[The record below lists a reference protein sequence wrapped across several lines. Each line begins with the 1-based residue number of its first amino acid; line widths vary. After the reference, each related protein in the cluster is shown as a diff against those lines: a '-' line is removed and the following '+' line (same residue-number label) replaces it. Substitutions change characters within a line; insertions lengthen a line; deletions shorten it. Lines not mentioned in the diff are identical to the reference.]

1 MIWFL
6 SLFTREYGQRQALL
20 IIFLASSFWGVSWV
34 PMRHIEAMGLSG
46 LWVVV
51 LFHFLPALAMLPLIV
66 KTAPSSRHDWQ
77 RAAVAGA
84 LMGAGFVLYA
94 LGLIVASVTK
104 TVILFYMTPIWSTVI
119 AYFVLRERAG
129 WGRWL
134 AIAAALVGCAL
145 VTGVS
150 HDELRF
156 DPADLLGLLSGLF
169 WALGSVMIRRY
180 DGLNFVHV
188 SFLQYLFGGIM
199 ALFAALYLG
208 DPIPQLNALLQAI
221 PPAFLASAV
230 VFLPSALLIFRIMQ
244 YVSPGLVGI
253 LMLSEALVAAV
264 SAAFWLG
271 ETLSSTQW
279 IGVGAILTTG
289 VLIGFYEGKP
299 AKPEKPAKLAQRRK
313 RRGA

>member
-6 SLFTREYGQRQALL
+6 SLFTREYEQRHALL
-20 IIFLASSFWGVSWV
+20 IIFLASSFWGVLWV

-66 KTAPSSRHDWQ
+66 RTAPSSRRDWG

-84 LMGAGFVLYA
+84 LMGAGFALYA
-94 LGLIVASVTK
+94 LGLVVASVTK

-145 VTGVS
+145 VTGVNR
-150 HDELRF
+150 DELRF

-180 DGLNFVHV
+180 DGLNFVTV

-199 ALFAALYLG
+199 ALLAALYLG
-208 DPIPQLNALLQAI
+208 VPIPQLNALLQAI
-221 PPAFLASAV
+221 PPAFLASVV
-230 VFLPSALLIFRIMQ
+230 VFLPSVLLIFRIMQ

-264 SAAFWLG
+264 SAACWLG

-289 VLIGFYEGKP
+289 VFIGFYEGKA
-299 AKPEKPAKLAQRRK
+299 AKPVKPAKLA
-313 RRGA
+313 

>member
-6 SLFTREYGQRQALL
+6 SLFTREYEQRHALL
-20 IIFLASSFWGVSWV
+20 IIFLASSFWGVLWV

-51 LFHFLPALAMLPLIV
+51 LFHFLPALAILPLIV
-66 KTAPSSRHDWQ
+66 KTASSSRRDWG

-84 LMGAGFVLYA
+84 LMGAGFALYA
-94 LGLIVASVTK
+94 LGLVVASVTK

-119 AYFVLRERAG
+119 AYFVLCERAG

-150 HDELRF
+150 RDELRF
-156 DPADLLGLLSGLF
+156 NPADLFGLLSGLF
-169 WALGSVMIRRY
+169 WALGSVMIRRF
-180 DGLNFVHV
+180 DALNFVTV
-188 SFLQYLFGGIM
+188 SFLQYLFGGVM
-199 ALFAALYLG
+199 ALLAALYFG
-208 DPIPQLNALLQAI
+208 DTMPQLNALLEAI
-221 PPAFLASAV
+221 PPAFLASV
-230 VFLPSALLIFRIMQ
+230 VLFLPSVLLIFRIMQ

-271 ETLSSTQW
+271 ETLSSMQW

-289 VLIGFYEGKP
+289 VFIGFYEGKAVKPVKP
-299 AKPEKPAKLAQRRK
+299 AKPA
-313 RRGA
+313 

>member
-1 MIWFL
+1 MIWFV
-6 SLFTREYGQRQALL
+6 SLFTREYEQRHALL
-20 IIFLASSFWGVSWV
+20 IIFLASSFWGVLWV

-51 LFHFLPALAMLPLIV
+51 LFHFLPAFAMLPLIV
-66 KTAPSSRHDWQ
+66 RTAPSSGSDWG

-84 LMGAGFVLYA
+84 LMGAGFALYA
-94 LGLIVASVTK
+94 LGLVVASVTK

-145 VTGVS
+145 VTGVNR
-150 HDELRF
+150 DELRF

-199 ALFAALYLG
+199 ALLAALYLG
-208 DPIPQLNALLQAI
+208 DPIPQLNAFLQAI
-221 PPAFLASAV
+221 SPAFLASVV
-230 VFLPSALLIFRIMQ
+230 VFLPSVLLIFRIMQ

-289 VLIGFYEGKP
+289 VFIGFYEGKAVRP
-299 AKPEKPAKLAQRRK
+299 AKPA
-313 RRGA
+313 

>member
-6 SLFTREYGQRQALL
+6 SLFTREYEQRHALV
-20 IIFLASSFWGVSWV
+20 IIFLASSFWGVLWV

-66 KTAPSSRHDWQ
+66 KTAPSSRRDWRQ
-77 RAAVAGA
+77 AAVAGA

-150 HDELRF
+150 RDELRF
-156 DPADLLGLLSGLF
+156 DPADLLGLLSGVF

-180 DGLNFVHV
+180 EGLSFLNI

-199 ALFAALYLG
+199 ALIAALYLG
-208 DPIPQLNALLQAI
+208 DPVPQLNALLQAI
-221 PPAFLASAV
+221 PPTFLASAV

-279 IGVGAILTTG
+279 IGVGAILATG
-289 VLIGFYEGKP
+289 VFIGFYEGK
-299 AKPEKPAKLAQRRK
+299 AVKPTKPV
-313 RRGA
+313 

>member
-6 SLFTREYGQRQALL
+6 SLFTREYEQRHALL
-20 IIFLASSFWGVSWV
+20 IIFLASSFWGVLWV

-66 KTAPSSRHDWQ
+66 RTAPSSRRDWG

-84 LMGAGFVLYA
+84 LMGAGFALYA
-94 LGLIVASVTK
+94 LGLVVASVTK

-145 VTGVS
+145 VTGVNR
-150 HDELRF
+150 DELRF

-180 DGLNFVHV
+180 DGLNFVNV

-199 ALFAALYLG
+199 ALLAALYLG
-208 DPIPQLNALLQAI
+208 DPIPQLNAFLQAI
-221 PPAFLASAV
+221 PPAFLASVV
-230 VFLPSALLIFRIMQ
+230 VFLPSVLLIFRIMQ

-289 VLIGFYEGKP
+289 VFIGFYEGKAVRP
-299 AKPEKPAKLAQRRK
+299 AKPA
-313 RRGA
+313 

>member
-1 MIWFL
+1 MSWFL
-6 SLFTREYGQRQALL
+6 SLFTREYEQRHALL
-20 IIFLASSFWGVSWV
+20 IIFLASSFWGVLWV
-34 PMRHIEAMGLSG
+34 PMRHIEAMGLTG

-66 KTAPSSRHDWQ
+66 KTMPSSRRDWG

-84 LMGAGFVLYA
+84 LMGAGFALYS
-94 LGLIVASVTK
+94 LGLVVASVTK

-134 AIAAALVGCAL
+134 AIAAALVGCTL

-150 HDELRF
+150 RDELRF

-199 ALFAALYLG
+199 ALLAALYLG
-208 DPIPQLNALLQAI
+208 DPIPQLNAVLQAI
-221 PPAFLASAV
+221 PPAFLAAVV
-230 VFLPSALLIFRIMQ
+230 VFLPSVLLIFRIMQ

-271 ETLSSTQW
+271 ETLSSMQW

-289 VLIGFYEGKP
+289 VFIGFYEGKAIKP
-299 AKPEKPAKLAQRRK
+299 AKPA
-313 RRGA
+313 

>member
-6 SLFTREYGQRQALL
+6 SLFTREYEQRHALL
-20 IIFLASSFWGVSWV
+20 IIFLASSFWGVLWV

-51 LFHFLPALAMLPLIV
+51 LFHFLPAFAMLPLIV
-66 KTAPSSRHDWQ
+66 RTAPSSGSDWG

-84 LMGAGFVLYA
+84 LMGAGFALYA
-94 LGLIVASVTK
+94 LGLVVASVTK

-150 HDELRF
+150 RDELRF
-156 DPADLLGLLSGLF
+156 DAADLLGLLSGLF
-169 WALGSVMIRRY
+169 WAWGSVMIRRY
-180 DGLNFVHV
+180 DGLNFVTV

-199 ALFAALYLG
+199 ALLAALYLG

-221 PPAFLASAV
+221 PPAFLASVV
-230 VFLPSALLIFRIMQ
+230 VFLPSVLLIFRIMQ

-289 VLIGFYEGKP
+289 VFIGFYEGKA
-299 AKPEKPAKLAQRRK
+299 AKPVKPAKLA
-313 RRGA
+313 

>member
-6 SLFTREYGQRQALL
+6 SLFTREYEQRHALL
-20 IIFLASSFWGVSWV
+20 IIFLASSFWGVLWV

-66 KTAPSSRHDWQ
+66 RTAPSSRRDWG

-84 LMGAGFVLYA
+84 LMGAGFALYA
-94 LGLIVASVTK
+94 LGLVVASVTK

-145 VTGVS
+145 VTGVNR
-150 HDELRF
+150 DELRF

-188 SFLQYLFGGIM
+188 SFLQYLSGGIM
-199 ALFAALYLG
+199 ALLAALYLG
-208 DPIPQLNALLQAI
+208 DPLPQLNAFLQAI
-221 PPAFLASAV
+221 PPAFLASVV
-230 VFLPSALLIFRIMQ
+230 VFLPSVLLIFRIMQ

-289 VLIGFYEGKP
+289 VFIGFYEGKAVRP
-299 AKPEKPAKLAQRRK
+299 AKPA
-313 RRGA
+313 

>member
-6 SLFTREYGQRQALL
+6 SLFTREYEQRHALL
-20 IIFLASSFWGVSWV
+20 IIFLASSFWGVLWV

-51 LFHFLPALAMLPLIV
+51 LFHFLPALAILPLIV
-66 KTAPSSRHDWQ
+66 KTASSSRRDWG

-84 LMGAGFVLYA
+84 LMGAGFALYA
-94 LGLIVASVTK
+94 LGLVVASVTK

-150 HDELRF
+150 RDELRF

-199 ALFAALYLG
+199 ALLAALYLG
-208 DPIPQLNALLQAI
+208 DPIPQLNAFLQAI
-221 PPAFLASAV
+221 PPAFLASVV
-230 VFLPSALLIFRIMQ
+230 VFLPSVLLIFRIMQ

-271 ETLSSTQW
+271 ETLSSMQW

-289 VLIGFYEGKP
+289 VFIGFYEGKAVKPVKP
-299 AKPEKPAKLAQRRK
+299 AKPA
-313 RRGA
+313 

>member
-6 SLFTREYGQRQALL
+6 SLFTREYEQRQALL
-20 IIFLASSFWGVSWV
+20 IIFLASSFWGVLWV

-66 KTAPSSRHDWQ
+66 KATQSSRRDWG
-77 RAAVAGA
+77 RAAFAGA
-84 LMGAGFVLYA
+84 LMGAGFALYA
-94 LGLIVASVTK
+94 LGLVVASVTK

-145 VTGVS
+145 VTGVNR
-150 HDELRF
+150 DELRF

-199 ALFAALYLG
+199 ALIAAVYLG
-208 DPIPQLNALLQAI
+208 DPIPQLAALLQAT

-230 VFLPSALLIFRIMQ
+230 VFLPSVLLIFRIMQ

-271 ETLSSTQW
+271 ETLAPMQW
-279 IGVGAILTTG
+279 IGVSAILATG
-289 VLIGFYEGKP
+289 VFIGFYEGK
-299 AKPEKPAKLAQRRK
+299 AVKSAKLA
-313 RRGA
+313 

>member
-6 SLFTREYGQRQALL
+6 SLFTREYEQRHALL
-20 IIFLASSFWGVSWV
+20 IIFLASSFWGVLWV

-66 KTAPSSRHDWQ
+66 RTAPSSRRDWG

-84 LMGAGFVLYA
+84 LMGAGFALYA
-94 LGLIVASVTK
+94 LGLVVASVTK

-145 VTGVS
+145 VTGVNR
-150 HDELRF
+150 DELRF
-156 DPADLLGLLSGLF
+156 DPTDLLGLLSGLF

-180 DGLNFVHV
+180 DGLNFVTV
-188 SFLQYLFGGIM
+188 SFLQYLSGGIM
-199 ALFAALYLG
+199 ALLAALYLG
-208 DPIPQLNALLQAI
+208 DPIPQLNAFLQAI
-221 PPAFLASAV
+221 PPAFLASVV
-230 VFLPSALLIFRIMQ
+230 VFLPSVLLIFRIMQ

-289 VLIGFYEGKP
+289 VFIGFYEGKAVRA
-299 AKPEKPAKLAQRRK
+299 AKPA
-313 RRGA
+313 

>member
-6 SLFTREYGQRQALL
+6 SLFTREYEQRHALL
-20 IIFLASSFWGVSWV
+20 IIFLASSFWGVLWV

-51 LFHFLPALAMLPLIV
+51 LFHFLPALAILPLIV
-66 KTAPSSRHDWQ
+66 KTASSSRRDWG

-84 LMGAGFVLYA
+84 LMGAGFALYA
-94 LGLIVASVTK
+94 LGLVVASVTK

-129 WGRWL
+129 WRRWL

-150 HDELRF
+150 RDELRF
-156 DPADLLGLLSGLF
+156 NPADLLGLLSGLF

-180 DGLNFVHV
+180 DALNFVTV

-199 ALFAALYLG
+199 ALLAALYFG

-221 PPAFLASAV
+221 PPAFLASV
-230 VFLPSALLIFRIMQ
+230 VLFLPSVLLIFRMMQ

-271 ETLSSTQW
+271 ETLSSMQW

-289 VLIGFYEGKP
+289 VFIGFYEGKAVKPVKP
-299 AKPEKPAKLAQRRK
+299 AKPA
-313 RRGA
+313 

>member
-6 SLFTREYGQRQALL
+6 SLFTREYEQRHALL
-20 IIFLASSFWGVSWV
+20 IIFLASSFWGVLWV

-66 KTAPSSRHDWQ
+66 RTAPSSRRDWG

-84 LMGAGFVLYA
+84 LMGAGFALYA
-94 LGLIVASVTK
+94 LGLVVASVTK

-145 VTGVS
+145 VTGVNR
-150 HDELRF
+150 DELRF

-180 DGLNFVHV
+180 DGLNFVPV
-188 SFLQYLFGGIM
+188 SFLQYLSGGIM
-199 ALFAALYLG
+199 ALLAALYLG
-208 DPIPQLNALLQAI
+208 DPLPQLNAFLQAI
-221 PPAFLASAV
+221 PPAFLASVV
-230 VFLPSALLIFRIMQ
+230 VFLPSVLLIFRIMQ

-289 VLIGFYEGKP
+289 VFIGFYEGKAVRP
-299 AKPEKPAKLAQRRK
+299 AKPA
-313 RRGA
+313 

>member
-6 SLFTREYGQRQALL
+6 SLFTREYRQRHALL
-20 IIFLASSFWGVSWV
+20 IIFLASSFWGVLWV

-66 KTAPSSRHDWQ
+66 KTAPSSRRDWG

-84 LMGAGFVLYA
+84 LMGAGFALYA
-94 LGLIVASVTK
+94 LGLVVASVTK

-119 AYFVLRERAG
+119 AYFVLCERAG

-150 HDELRF
+150 RDELRF
-156 DPADLLGLLSGLF
+156 DTADLLGLLSGLF

-180 DGLNFVHV
+180 DGLNFVTV
-188 SFLQYLFGGIM
+188 SFLQYLFGGVM
-199 ALFAALYLG
+199 ALLAALYFG
-208 DPIPQLNALLQAI
+208 DTMPQLNALLEAI
-221 PPAFLASAV
+221 PPAFLASV
-230 VFLPSALLIFRIMQ
+230 VLFLPSVLLIFRIMQ

-271 ETLSSTQW
+271 ETLSSMEW

-289 VLIGFYEGKP
+289 VFIGFYEGKAVKPVKP
-299 AKPEKPAKLAQRRK
+299 AKPA
-313 RRGA
+313 

>member
-6 SLFTREYGQRQALL
+6 SLFTREYEQRHALL
-20 IIFLASSFWGVSWV
+20 IIFLASSFWGVLWV

-66 KTAPSSRHDWQ
+66 RTAPSSRRDWG

-84 LMGAGFVLYA
+84 LMGAGFALYA
-94 LGLIVASVTK
+94 LGLVVASVTK

-145 VTGVS
+145 VTGVNR
-150 HDELRF
+150 DELRF

-199 ALFAALYLG
+199 ALLAALYLG
-208 DPIPQLNALLQAI
+208 DPIPQLNAFLQAI
-221 PPAFLASAV
+221 PPAFLASVV
-230 VFLPSALLIFRIMQ
+230 VFLPSVLLIFRIMQ

-279 IGVGAILTTG
+279 VGVGAILTTG
-289 VLIGFYEGKP
+289 VFIGFYEGKAVRP
-299 AKPEKPAKLAQRRK
+299 AKPA
-313 RRGA
+313 

>member
-6 SLFTREYGQRQALL
+6 SLFTREYEQRHALL
-20 IIFLASSFWGVSWV
+20 IIFLASSFWGVLWV

-51 LFHFLPALAMLPLIV
+51 LFHFLPAFAMLPLIV
-66 KTAPSSRHDWQ
+66 RTAPSSGSDWG

-84 LMGAGFVLYA
+84 LMGAGFALYA
-94 LGLIVASVTK
+94 LGLVVASVTK

-134 AIAAALVGCAL
+134 AIATALVGCVL

-150 HDELRF
+150 RDELRF
-156 DPADLLGLLSGLF
+156 DPTDLLGLLSGLF
-169 WALGSVMIRRY
+169 WAWGSVMIRRY
-180 DGLNFVHV
+180 DGLNFVTV

-199 ALFAALYLG
+199 ALLAALYLS

-221 PPAFLASAV
+221 PPAFLASVV
-230 VFLPSALLIFRIMQ
+230 VFLPSVLLIFRIMQ

-289 VLIGFYEGKP
+289 VFIGFYEGK
-299 AKPEKPAKLAQRRK
+299 AAKPAKLA
-313 RRGA
+313 

>member
-6 SLFTREYGQRQALL
+6 SLFTREYEQRHALL
-20 IIFLASSFWGVSWV
+20 IIFLASSFWGVLWV

-51 LFHFLPALAMLPLIV
+51 LFHFLPAFAMLPLIV
-66 KTAPSSRHDWQ
+66 RTAPSSGSDWG

-84 LMGAGFVLYA
+84 LMGAGFALYA
-94 LGLIVASVTK
+94 LGLVVASVTK

-150 HDELRF
+150 RDELRF
-156 DPADLLGLLSGLF
+156 DAADLLGLLSGLF
-169 WALGSVMIRRY
+169 WAWGSVMIRRY
-180 DGLNFVHV
+180 DGLNFVTV

-199 ALFAALYLG
+199 ALLAALYLG

-221 PPAFLASAV
+221 PTAFLASVV
-230 VFLPSALLIFRIMQ
+230 VFLPSVLLIFRIMQ

-289 VLIGFYEGKP
+289 VFIGFYEGKA
-299 AKPEKPAKLAQRRK
+299 AKPVKPAKLA
-313 RRGA
+313 

>member
-6 SLFTREYGQRQALL
+6 SLFTREYEQRHALL
-20 IIFLASSFWGVSWV
+20 IIFLASSFWGVLWV

-66 KTAPSSRHDWQ
+66 KTAPSSRRDWG

-84 LMGAGFVLYA
+84 LMGAGFALYA
-94 LGLIVASVTK
+94 LGLVVASVTK

-150 HDELRF
+150 RDELRF
-156 DPADLLGLLSGLF
+156 DPGDLLGLLSGLF

-199 ALFAALYLG
+199 ALIAAIYLG
-208 DPIPQLNALLQAI
+208 DPIPQLAVLLQAI

-230 VFLPSALLIFRIMQ
+230 VFLPSVLLIFRIMQ

-271 ETLSSTQW
+271 ETLAPMQW
-279 IGVGAILTTG
+279 IGVAAILATG
-289 VLIGFYEGKP
+289 VFIGFYEGKAVKS
-299 AKPEKPAKLAQRRK
+299 AKPA
-313 RRGA
+313 

>member
-6 SLFTREYGQRQALL
+6 TLFTREYAQRQALL
-20 IIFLASSFWGVSWV
+20 IIFLASSFWGVLWV

-66 KTAPSSRHDWQ
+66 KTAPSSRRDWRQ
-77 RAAVAGA
+77 AAVAGA

-134 AIAAALVGCAL
+134 AIAAALMGCAL

-150 HDELRF
+150 RDELRF
-156 DPADLLGLLSGLF
+156 DPADLLGLLSGVF

-180 DGLNFVHV
+180 NGLNFVHV

-199 ALFAALYLG
+199 ALLAALYLG
-208 DPIPQLNALLQAI
+208 DPMPQHNALLQAI
-221 PPAFLASAV
+221 PLAFVASAV

-279 IGVGAILTTG
+279 IGVGVILTTG
-289 VLIGFYEGKP
+289 VFIGFYEGKP
-299 AKPEKPAKLAQRRK
+299 AKPVKLA
-313 RRGA
+313 

>member
-6 SLFTREYGQRQALL
+6 SLFTREYEQRHALL
-20 IIFLASSFWGVSWV
+20 IIFLASSFWGVLWV

-66 KTAPSSRHDWQ
+66 RTAPSSRRDWG

-84 LMGAGFVLYA
+84 LMGAGFALYA
-94 LGLIVASVTK
+94 LGLVVASVTK

-150 HDELRF
+150 RDELRF

-188 SFLQYLFGGIM
+188 SFLQYLSGGIM
-199 ALFAALYLG
+199 ALLAALYLG
-208 DPIPQLNALLQAI
+208 DPIPQLNAFLQAI
-221 PPAFLASAV
+221 PPAFLASVV
-230 VFLPSALLIFRIMQ
+230 VFLPSVLLIFRIMQ

-289 VLIGFYEGKP
+289 VFIGFYEGKAVRP
-299 AKPEKPAKLAQRRK
+299 AKPA
-313 RRGA
+313 

>member
-1 MIWFL
+1 MSWFL
-6 SLFTREYGQRQALL
+6 SLFTREYEQRHALL
-20 IIFLASSFWGVSWV
+20 IIFLASSFWGVLWV

-66 KTAPSSRHDWQ
+66 KTMPSSRRDWG

-84 LMGAGFVLYA
+84 LMGAGFALYS
-94 LGLIVASVTK
+94 LGLVVASVTK

-134 AIAAALVGCAL
+134 AIAAALVGCTL

-150 HDELRF
+150 RDELRF

-199 ALFAALYLG
+199 ALLAALYLG
-208 DPIPQLNALLQAI
+208 DPIPQLNAVLQAI
-221 PPAFLASAV
+221 PPAFLAAVV
-230 VFLPSALLIFRIMQ
+230 VFLPSVLLIFRIMQ

-271 ETLSSTQW
+271 ETLSSMQW

-289 VLIGFYEGKP
+289 VFIGFYEGKAIKP
-299 AKPEKPAKLAQRRK
+299 AKPA
-313 RRGA
+313 

>member
-6 SLFTREYGQRQALL
+6 SLFTREYEQRHALL
-20 IIFLASSFWGVSWV
+20 IIFLASSFWGVLWV

-66 KTAPSSRHDWQ
+66 RTAPSSGRDWE

-84 LMGAGFVLYA
+84 LMGAGFALYA
-94 LGLIVASVTK
+94 LGLVVASVTK

-145 VTGVS
+145 VTGVNR
-150 HDELRF
+150 DELRF
-156 DPADLLGLLSGLF
+156 DPTDLLGLLSGLF

-180 DGLNFVHV
+180 DGLNFVTV
-188 SFLQYLFGGIM
+188 SFLQYLSGGIM
-199 ALFAALYLG
+199 ALLAALYLG
-208 DPIPQLNALLQAI
+208 DPLPQLNAFLQAI
-221 PPAFLASAV
+221 PPAFLASVV
-230 VFLPSALLIFRIMQ
+230 VFLPSVLLIFRIMQ

-289 VLIGFYEGKP
+289 VFIGFYEGKAVRP
-299 AKPEKPAKLAQRRK
+299 AKPA
-313 RRGA
+313 

>member
-1 MIWFL
+1 MIWFV
-6 SLFTREYGQRQALL
+6 SLFTREYEQRHALL
-20 IIFLASSFWGVSWV
+20 IIFLASSFWGVLWV

-51 LFHFLPALAMLPLIV
+51 LFHFLPAFAMLPLIV
-66 KTAPSSRHDWQ
+66 RTAPSSGSDWG

-84 LMGAGFVLYA
+84 LMGAGFALYA
-94 LGLIVASVTK
+94 LGLVVASVTK

-150 HDELRF
+150 RDELRF

-180 DGLNFVHV
+180 DGLNFATV
-188 SFLQYLFGGIM
+188 SFLQYLSGGIM
-199 ALFAALYLG
+199 ALLAALYLG
-208 DPIPQLNALLQAI
+208 DPMPQLNAFLQAI
-221 PPAFLASAV
+221 PPAFLASVV
-230 VFLPSALLIFRIMQ
+230 VFLPSVLLIFRIMQ

-289 VLIGFYEGKP
+289 VFIGFYEGKAVRP
-299 AKPEKPAKLAQRRK
+299 AKPA
-313 RRGA
+313 

>member
-6 SLFTREYGQRQALL
+6 SLFTREYEQRHALL
-20 IIFLASSFWGVSWV
+20 IIFLASSFWGVLWV

-66 KTAPSSRHDWQ
+66 KTAPLSRRDWG

-84 LMGAGFVLYA
+84 VMGAGFALYA

-145 VTGVS
+145 VTGIS
-150 HDELRF
+150 RDELRF
-156 DPADLLGLLSGLF
+156 DLADLLGFLSGLF
-169 WALGSVMIRRY
+169 WALGSVMIRRH
-180 DGLNFVHV
+180 DGLNFVHI
-188 SFLQYLFGGIM
+188 SFLQYLSGGIM
-199 ALFAALYLG
+199 ALLAALYLG
-208 DPIPQLNALLQAI
+208 DPIPQINALLQAI

-253 LMLSEALVAAV
+253 LMLSEVLVAAV

-289 VLIGFYEGKP
+289 VFIGFYEGKP
-299 AKPEKPAKLAQRRK
+299 VKPKKPA
-313 RRGA
+313 

>member
-6 SLFTREYGQRQALL
+6 SLFTREYEQRHALL
-20 IIFLASSFWGVSWV
+20 IIFLASSFWGVLWV

-66 KTAPSSRHDWQ
+66 RTAPSSGRDWG

-84 LMGAGFVLYA
+84 LMGAGFALYA
-94 LGLIVASVTK
+94 LGLVVASVTK

-145 VTGVS
+145 VTGVNR
-150 HDELRF
+150 DELRF

-188 SFLQYLFGGIM
+188 SFLQYLSGGIM
-199 ALFAALYLG
+199 ALLAALYLG
-208 DPIPQLNALLQAI
+208 DPLPQLNAFLQAI
-221 PPAFLASAV
+221 PPAFLASVV
-230 VFLPSALLIFRIMQ
+230 VFLPSVLLIFRIMQ

-289 VLIGFYEGKP
+289 VFIGFYEGKAVRP
-299 AKPEKPAKLAQRRK
+299 AKPA
-313 RRGA
+313 

>member
-6 SLFTREYGQRQALL
+6 SLFTREYEQRHALV
-20 IIFLASSFWGVSWV
+20 IIFLASSFWGVLWV

-66 KTAPSSRHDWQ
+66 KTAPSSRRDWRQ
-77 RAAVAGA
+77 AAVAGA

-134 AIAAALVGCAL
+134 AIAAALMGCAL

-150 HDELRF
+150 RDELRF
-156 DPADLLGLLSGLF
+156 DPADLLGLLSGVF
-169 WALGSVMIRRY
+169 WALGSVMIRR
-180 DGLNFVHV
+180 DNGLNFVHI

-199 ALFAALYLG
+199 ALLAALYLG
-208 DPIPQLNALLQAI
+208 DPIPQHNALLQAI
-221 PPAFLASAV
+221 PLAFLASAV

-279 IGVGAILTTG
+279 IGVGVILTTG
-289 VLIGFYEGKP
+289 VFIGFYEGKP
-299 AKPEKPAKLAQRRK
+299 AKLA
-313 RRGA
+313 

>member
-6 SLFTREYGQRQALL
+6 SLFTREYEQRHALL
-20 IIFLASSFWGVSWV
+20 IIFLASSFWGVLWV

-51 LFHFLPALAMLPLIV
+51 LFHFLPALAILPLIV
-66 KTAPSSRHDWQ
+66 KTASSSRRDWG

-84 LMGAGFVLYA
+84 LMGAGFALYA
-94 LGLIVASVTK
+94 LGLVVASVTK

-129 WGRWL
+129 WRRWL
-134 AIAAALVGCAL
+134 AIAAALMGCAL

-150 HDELRF
+150 RDELRF

-169 WALGSVMIRRY
+169 WALGSVVIRRY
-180 DGLNFVHV
+180 DALNFVTV

-199 ALFAALYLG
+199 ALLAALYFG

-221 PPAFLASAV
+221 PPAFLASV
-230 VFLPSALLIFRIMQ
+230 VLFLPSVLLIFRIMQ

-271 ETLSSTQW
+271 ETLSSMQW
-279 IGVGAILTTG
+279 IGGGAILTTG
-289 VLIGFYEGKP
+289 VFIGFYEGK
-299 AKPEKPAKLAQRRK
+299 AVKPVKPVKPA
-313 RRGA
+313 

>member
-1 MIWFL
+1 MSWFL
-6 SLFTREYGQRQALL
+6 SLFTREYEQRHALL
-20 IIFLASSFWGVSWV
+20 IIFLASSFWGVLWV

-66 KTAPSSRHDWQ
+66 KTMPSSRRDWG

-84 LMGAGFVLYA
+84 LMGAGFALYS
-94 LGLIVASVTK
+94 LGLVVASVTK

-134 AIAAALVGCAL
+134 AIAAALVGCTL

-150 HDELRF
+150 RDELRF

-199 ALFAALYLG
+199 ALLAALYLG
-208 DPIPQLNALLQAI
+208 DPIPQLNAVLQAI
-221 PPAFLASAV
+221 PLAFLAAVV
-230 VFLPSALLIFRIMQ
+230 VFLPSVLLIFRIMQ

-271 ETLSSTQW
+271 ETLSSMQW

-289 VLIGFYEGKP
+289 VFIGFYEGKAIKP
-299 AKPEKPAKLAQRRK
+299 AKPA
-313 RRGA
+313 

>member
-6 SLFTREYGQRQALL
+6 SLFTREYEQRHALL
-20 IIFLASSFWGVSWV
+20 IIFLASSFWGVLWV

-66 KTAPSSRHDWQ
+66 KTAPSSRRDWG

-84 LMGAGFVLYA
+84 LMGAGFALYA
-94 LGLIVASVTK
+94 LGLVVASVTK

-150 HDELRF
+150 RDELRF

-180 DGLNFVHV
+180 DGLNFVTV

-199 ALFAALYLG
+199 ALLAALYLG
-208 DPIPQLNALLQAI
+208 DPLPQLGAFLQAI
-221 PPAFLASAV
+221 PPAFLASVV
-230 VFLPSALLIFRIMQ
+230 VFLPSVLLIFRIMQ

-289 VLIGFYEGKP
+289 VFIGFYEGKAIKP
-299 AKPEKPAKLAQRRK
+299 AKPA
-313 RRGA
+313 

>member
-6 SLFTREYGQRQALL
+6 SLFNREFEQRHALL
-20 IIFLASSFWGVSWV
+20 IIFLASSFWGVLWV

-66 KTAPSSRHDWQ
+66 RTAPSSRRDWG
-77 RAAVAGA
+77 RAALAGA
-84 LMGAGFVLYA
+84 LMGAGFALYA
-94 LGLIVASVTK
+94 LGLVVASVTK

-150 HDELRF
+150 RDELRF

-180 DGLNFVHV
+180 DGLNFVTV

-199 ALFAALYLG
+199 ALLAALYLG
-208 DPIPQLNALLQAI
+208 DPLPQLNAFLQAI
-221 PPAFLASAV
+221 PPAFLASVV
-230 VFLPSALLIFRIMQ
+230 VFLPSVLLIFRIMQ

-271 ETLSSTQW
+271 ETLSSMQW

-289 VLIGFYEGKP
+289 VFIGFYEGKAIKP
-299 AKPEKPAKLAQRRK
+299 AKPA
-313 RRGA
+313 

>member
-6 SLFTREYGQRQALL
+6 SLFTREYEQRHALL
-20 IIFLASSFWGVSWV
+20 IIFLASSFWGVLWV

-66 KTAPSSRHDWQ
+66 RTAPSSRRDWG

-84 LMGAGFVLYA
+84 LMGAGFALYA
-94 LGLIVASVTK
+94 LGLVVASVTK

-145 VTGVS
+145 VTGVNR
-150 HDELRF
+150 DELRF

-180 DGLNFVHV
+180 DGLNFVTV

-199 ALFAALYLG
+199 ALLAALYLG
-208 DPIPQLNALLQAI
+208 DPIPQLNAFLQAI
-221 PPAFLASAV
+221 PPAFLASVV
-230 VFLPSALLIFRIMQ
+230 VFLPSVLLIFRIMQ

-289 VLIGFYEGKP
+289 VFIGFYEGKAVRP
-299 AKPEKPAKLAQRRK
+299 AKPA
-313 RRGA
+313 

>member
-6 SLFTREYGQRQALL
+6 SLFTREYEQRHALL
-20 IIFLASSFWGVSWV
+20 IIFLASSFWGVLWV
-34 PMRHIEAMGLSG
+34 PMRHIEAIGLSG

-51 LFHFLPALAMLPLIV
+51 LFHFLPALAILPLIV
-66 KTAPSSRHDWQ
+66 KTASSSRRDWG

-84 LMGAGFVLYA
+84 LMGAGFALYA
-94 LGLIVASVTK
+94 LGLVVASVTK

-129 WGRWL
+129 WRRWL

-150 HDELRF
+150 RDELRF

-169 WALGSVMIRRY
+169 WALGSVVIRRY
-180 DGLNFVHV
+180 DALNFVTV

-199 ALFAALYLG
+199 ALLAALYFG

-221 PPAFLASAV
+221 PPAFLASV
-230 VFLPSALLIFRIMQ
+230 VLFLPSVLLIFRIMQ

-271 ETLSSTQW
+271 ETLSSMQW

-289 VLIGFYEGKP
+289 VFIGFYEGKAVKPVKP
-299 AKPEKPAKLAQRRK
+299 AKPA
-313 RRGA
+313 

>member
-6 SLFTREYGQRQALL
+6 SLFTREYEQRHALL
-20 IIFLASSFWGVSWV
+20 IIFLASSFWGVLWV

-51 LFHFLPALAMLPLIV
+51 LFHFLPALAILPLIV
-66 KTAPSSRHDWQ
+66 KTASSSRRDWG

-84 LMGAGFVLYA
+84 LMGAGFALYA
-94 LGLIVASVTK
+94 LGLVVASVTK

-150 HDELRF
+150 RDELRF

-169 WALGSVMIRRY
+169 WALGSVVIRRY
-180 DGLNFVHV
+180 DALNFVTV

-199 ALFAALYLG
+199 ALLAALYFG

-221 PPAFLASAV
+221 PPAFLASV
-230 VFLPSALLIFRIMQ
+230 VLFLPSVLLIFRIMQ

-271 ETLSSTQW
+271 ETLSSMQW
-279 IGVGAILTTG
+279 IGVGAVLTTG
-289 VLIGFYEGKP
+289 VFIGFYEGKAVKPVKP
-299 AKPEKPAKLAQRRK
+299 AKPA
-313 RRGA
+313 

>member
-6 SLFTREYGQRQALL
+6 SLFTREYEQRHALL
-20 IIFLASSFWGVSWV
+20 IIFLASSFWGVLWV

-51 LFHFLPALAMLPLIV
+51 LFHFLPAFAMLPLIV
-66 KTAPSSRHDWQ
+66 KTAPSSRYDWG

-84 LMGAGFVLYA
+84 LMGAGFALYA
-94 LGLIVASVTK
+94 LGLVVASVTK

-145 VTGVS
+145 VTGVNR
-150 HDELRF
+150 DELRF

-199 ALFAALYLG
+199 ALLAALYLG
-208 DPIPQLNALLQAI
+208 DPIPQLNAFLQAI
-221 PPAFLASAV
+221 PPAFLASVV
-230 VFLPSALLIFRIMQ
+230 VFLPSVLLIFRIMQ

-289 VLIGFYEGKP
+289 VFIGFYEGKV
-299 AKPEKPAKLAQRRK
+299 AKPAKLA
-313 RRGA
+313 

>member
-6 SLFTREYGQRQALL
+6 SLFTREYEQRHALL
-20 IIFLASSFWGVSWV
+20 IIFLASSFWGVLWV

-51 LFHFLPALAMLPLIV
+51 LFHFLPAVAMLPLII
-66 KTAPSSRHDWQ
+66 KTAPSSRLDWG
-77 RAAVAGA
+77 RAAFAGA
-84 LMGAGFVLYA
+84 LMGAGFALYA
-94 LGLIVASVTK
+94 LGLVVASVTK

-145 VTGVS
+145 VTGVRR
-150 HDELRF
+150 DELHF

-188 SFLQYLFGGIM
+188 SFLQYLIGGIM
-199 ALFAALYLG
+199 ALLAALYLG
-208 DPIPQLNALLQAI
+208 DPIPQLNAFLQAI
-221 PPAFLASAV
+221 PPAFLASVV
-230 VFLPSALLIFRIMQ
+230 VFLPSVLLIFRIMQ

-289 VLIGFYEGKP
+289 VIIGFYEGKA
-299 AKPEKPAKLAQRRK
+299 AKPVK
-313 RRGA
+313 RQN

>member
-6 SLFTREYGQRQALL
+6 SMFTREYEQRHALL
-20 IIFLASSFWGVSWV
+20 IIFLASSFWGVLWV

-66 KTAPSSRHDWQ
+66 RTAPSSRRDWG

-84 LMGAGFVLYA
+84 LMGAGFALYA
-94 LGLIVASVTK
+94 LGLVVASVTK

-145 VTGVS
+145 VTGVNR
-150 HDELRF
+150 DELRF

-188 SFLQYLFGGIM
+188 SFLQYLSGGIM
-199 ALFAALYLG
+199 ALLAALYLG
-208 DPIPQLNALLQAI
+208 DPLPQLNAFLKAI
-221 PPAFLASAV
+221 PPAFLASVV
-230 VFLPSALLIFRIMQ
+230 VFLPSVLLIFRIMQ

-289 VLIGFYEGKP
+289 VFIGFYEGKAVRP
-299 AKPEKPAKLAQRRK
+299 AKPA
-313 RRGA
+313 

>member
-6 SLFTREYGQRQALL
+6 SLFTREYEQRHALV
-20 IIFLASSFWGVSWV
+20 IIFLASSFWGVLWV

-51 LFHFLPALAMLPLIV
+51 LFHFLPAFAMLPLIV
-66 KTAPSSRHDWQ
+66 RTAPSSGSEWR

-84 LMGAGFVLYA
+84 LMGAGFALYA
-94 LGLIVASVTK
+94 LGLVVASVTK

-129 WGRWL
+129 WERWL

-150 HDELRF
+150 RDELRL

-180 DGLNFVHV
+180 DGLNFVNV
-188 SFLQYLFGGIM
+188 SFLQYLFGGIL
-199 ALFAALYLG
+199 ALLAALYLG
-208 DPIPQLNALLQAI
+208 DPIPQLNALLKAI
-221 PPAFLASAV
+221 PPAFVASVV
-230 VFLPSALLIFRIMQ
+230 VFLPSVLLIFRIMQ

-271 ETLSSTQW
+271 ETLSSMQW

-289 VLIGFYEGKP
+289 VFIGFYEGKV
-299 AKPEKPAKLAQRRK
+299 AKPAKL
-313 RRGA
+313 G